1 MSGTD
6 ILFHLRQELFPE
18 GLYSVLD
25 FRLHILTIDIKKTPQ
40 VYQLFSTD
48 KSPKTQP
55 LLSI

>member
-6 ILFHLRQELFPE
+6 ILFHRRQELFPE
-18 GLYSVLD
+18 GLYCVLD
-25 FRLHILTIDIKKTPQ
+25 FRLHILTIDIKKTQ